1 MAKIKKITAREI
13 LDSRGIPTIQGRLEL
28 DNGHIV
34 YASASSG
41 ESLGKYE
48 ACELRDKDL
57 TRYAGQGVTQAVNYI
72 NNLLAPK
79 LVGISP
85 ERQEDVD
92 YWLLKADGSKDRSVL
107 GTNTISVLSQL
118 LLKSSANNA
127 GLSIYKYVEA
137 YFNKIYKKK
146 IAVEKLPSPIFN
158 IINGG
163 KHGTKNLEFQEFQLI
178 PSTAVQFSNA
188 LEMAANIYNTLKN
201 VLDYRNA
208 GISVSEEGGFT
219 PNLLTNNDALEI
231 MKESLIQNK
240 IQLGVDAFLGLDIA
254 ASQFMK
260 NDKYTLKDKPAAL
273 TVTEYIQYLDE
284 IIKKYS
290 LLIVE
295 DPLNDEDFPNWH
307 KLTDQIG
314 INTYIVGDDFIAGSK
329 ERLVKAVA
337 DKACSAIVL
346 KFNQVATL
354 SELFEVVNLAKDA
367 NIKLVFSQR
376 LGETNDSIIADIAV
390 GIQSDFVKFGA
401 PVRGE
406 RVAKYNRLLEIEGE
420 IEKNKV

>member
-13 LDSRGIPTIQGRLEL
+13 LDSRGIPTIQGQLEL
-28 DNGHIV
+28 DNGHFL

-48 ACELRDKDL
+48 AVELRDKNEA
-57 TRYAGQGVTQAVNYI
+57 RYAGKGVTQAVNYI
-72 NNLLAPK
+72 NDLLSPK

-85 ERQEDVD
+85 ERQQDVD
-92 YWLLKADGSKDRSVL
+92 FWLLKADGSNNRSVL
-107 GTNTISVLSQL
+107 GTNTISVISQL
-118 LLKSSANNA
+118 LLKSAADNS
-127 GLSIYKYVEA
+127 GLPLYKYIST
-137 YFNKIYKKK
+137 YFNKAYKKN
-146 IAVEKLPSPIFN
+146 IVIEKVPSPIFN

-178 PSTAVQFSNA
+178 PSTAMQFSKS

-231 MKESLIQNK
+231 MKESLVQNK

-260 NDKYTLKDKPAAL
+260 NDKYALKDKPAPL
-273 TVTEYIQYLDE
+273 SVVEYMEYLNE

-290 LLIVE
+290 LIVVE
-295 DPLNDEDFPNWH
+295 DPLSDEDFPNWH
-307 KLTDQIG
+307 KLTEQIG
-314 INTYIVGDDFIAGSK
+314 INTYIVGDDFIAGNK

-367 NIKLVFSQR
+367 NIKLIFSQR

-390 GIQSDFVKFGA
+390 GIQADFVKFGA

-406 RVAKYNRLLEIEGE
+406 RVAKYNRLLEIEDE
-420 IEKNKV
+420 IRK

>member
-13 LDSRGIPTIQGRLEL
+13 LDSRGIPTIEGRLEL
-28 DNGHIV
+28 DNNQV
-34 YASASSG
+34 VFASSSSG

-48 ACELRDKDL
+48 AVELRDNDL
-57 TRYAGQGVTQAVNYI
+57 TRYAGLGVTKAVAYI
-72 NNLLAPK
+72 NDLLGPK
-79 LVGISP
+79 LVGVSP

-92 YWLLKADGSKDRSVL
+92 FWLIKADGSNNRAVL
-107 GTNTISVLSQL
+107 GTNTISVISQM
-118 LLKSSANNA
+118 LLKASALN
-127 GLSIYKYVEA
+127 GGVELYQYVLD
-137 YFNKIYKKK
+137 YFNRIYKKK
-146 IAVEKLPSPIFN
+146 VTFERLPSPIFN

-178 PSTAVQFSNA
+178 PSTAMKFRKS
-188 LEMAANIYNTLKN
+188 LEMAADIYSTLKN

-231 MKESLIQNK
+231 MKESLVQNK

-260 NDKYTLKDKPAAL
+260 NDKYALKDRPTPL
-273 TVTEYIQYLDE
+273 TVSEYIQYLDE
-284 IIKKYS
+284 LIKKYS
-290 LLIVE
+290 LLVVE

-307 KLTDQIG
+307 KLSEQIG
-314 INTYIVGDDFIAGSK
+314 VSTYLVGDDFIAGNK
-329 ERLVKAVA
+329 QRLVKAVA
-337 DKACSAIVL
+337 EKACSAIVL

-354 SELFEVVNLAKDA
+354 SELFEVVNLAKEA
-367 NIKLVFSQR
+367 NIKLIVSQR
-376 LGETNDSIIADIAV
+376 LGETNDDIIADIAV
-390 GIQSDFVKFGA
+390 GIQSEFVKFGA

-406 RVAKYNRLLEIEGE
+406 RVAKYNRLLKIEQDLHFQ
-420 IEKNKV
+420 